1 MLAASYRSIL
11 FALCLLSLIACGS
24 TKTTAPPTLTPAEKV
39 GSPNAES
46 NPTTAPNTSLGSD
59 FTPGH
64 FSASESW
71 VRDRV
76 QAVIGLYNISDD
88 GRDVL
93 LRLDVRQMRG
103 QPGFFGSYG
112 YSSWTGVGEAKPS
125 TIMHE
130 LGHAYWGAFPVTGL
144 GELSWEVQEGEA
156 LSPAMERYHRDVL
169 EFMRQPPGHY
179 ELFRSRLHNIP
190 GLSETNLDPLSHTVE
205 ADTVDAVGGDL
216 ELLPPILRKYWDRFL
231 QPGPWHSWYEA
242 AAWFANLTNSETPLA
257 QQYTGFEHLDLR
269 QYGSLRP
276 SESIPITQQ
285 VVETLDREERQRLW
299 DFADQFDLLLGAP
312 EYEENFGFW
321 RGYLRD
327 MQQLH
332 RRHAGFLE
340 SIQPPRSREISEAF
354 DFLRDLDGESLDNQA
369 EAIKQIIQVQPFVLH
384 FLPVLDNRTL
394 LALFAMDSLRTE
406 GTTLKGTKA
415 FVERLSKF
423 TPTVDEVIRL
433 GQQSPASAVSEL
445 SAFLETQDFENKQ
458 DLEFFFQ
465 LLRDADHA
473 TAQETVSAL
482 DDATIRRLVRTVPA
496 TTRSLLDAQTLLKA
510 LGIAASATPE
520 HLALGID
527 MLTTYSSG
535 NFLIDEPFVDELY
548 SVVATRSEADI
559 TGTLDALSSSPF
571 PWERFILGYPREAV
585 SLLASDLDAAAALVM
600 QSDSVIFPAARFVYR
615 LIAANPEFAARLVGR
630 LDDRS
635 EDGLVVESLAHYA
648 YDAGRLAS
656 VPGLPISLEND
667 GLFLVQLM
675 EDKGPTWLR
684 AQILDVIRVYAG
696 HIERGDVPE
705 DFLDSY
711 KSTLEAGVAALPEGQ
726 SRQELHEMLQELFP
740 Q

>member
-1 MLAASYRSIL
+1 M
-11 FALCLLSLIACGS
+11 
-24 TKTTAPPTLTPAEKV
+24 
-39 GSPNAES
+39 
-46 NPTTAPNTSLGSD
+46 
-59 FTPGH
+59 
-64 FSASESW
+64 
-71 VRDRV
+71 
-76 QAVIGLYNISDD
+76 QAVVGLYNISDE
-88 GRDVL
+88 GREVL

-144 GELSWEVQEGEA
+144 GELSWEVQGGEA
-156 LSPAMERYHRDVL
+156 LSPAMDRYHRDVL

-179 ELFRSRLHNIP
+179 ELFRSRLRNIP

-231 QPGPWHSWYEA
+231 QPGPWHSWYQA
-242 AAWFANLTNSETPLA
+242 AAWFVNLTNSETPVA
-257 QQYTGFEHLDLR
+257 QQYTGFEHLNLR

-276 SESIPITQQ
+276 SESIPLTQE
-285 VVETLDREERQRLW
+285 VVETLEREERQRLW
-299 DFADQFDLLLGAP
+299 DFGDQFDLLLGTP

-340 SIQPPRSREISEAF
+340 SIQPPRSREVSEAF
-354 DFLRDLDGESLDNQA
+354 DFLRDLEGESLDNRA
-369 EAIKQIIQVQPFVLH
+369 EAIKQIIQVQPFILH

-394 LALFAMDSLRTE
+394 LALFAMDSFPTE
-406 GTTLKGTKA
+406 GTTLKGTEA
-415 FVERLSKF
+415 FVERLTKF

-433 GQQSPASAVSEL
+433 GQHSPESAVSEL

-465 LLRDADHA
+465 LLRDADYA
-473 TAQETVSAL
+473 TARETVSAL
-482 DDATIRRLVRTVPA
+482 DDATVRRLVRAVPA
-496 TTRSLLDAQTLLKA
+496 TIRSLMDAQTLLKA
-510 LGIAASATPE
+510 LGITASATPE
-520 HLALGID
+520 DLALGID
-527 MLTTYSSG
+527 MLITYPSG

-559 TGTLDALSSSPF
+559 TGTLGAISSSPF
-571 PWERFILGYPREAV
+571 PWERFILGFPREAV
-585 SLLASDLDAAAALVM
+585 SLLASDLEAAAGLVT
-600 QSDSVIFPAARFVYR
+600 QSDSVMFPAARFVYR

-630 LDDRS
+630 LDNRG
-635 EDGLVVESLAHYA
+635 EDGLVVESLAHFA

-656 VPGLPISLEND
+656 VSGLPISLEND
-667 GLFLVQLM
+667 GLFLMQLL
-675 EDKGPTWLR
+675 EDKGREWLG
-684 AQILDVIRVYAG
+684 AQILEVIQVYTG
-696 HIERGDVPE
+696 HIELGDVPE
-705 DFLDSY
+705 DFLNSY
-711 KSTLEAGVAALPEGQ
+711 KDTLEAGVAALPEGP
-726 SRQELHEMLQELFP
+726 SKQELRKMLRELFP
-740 Q
+740 E